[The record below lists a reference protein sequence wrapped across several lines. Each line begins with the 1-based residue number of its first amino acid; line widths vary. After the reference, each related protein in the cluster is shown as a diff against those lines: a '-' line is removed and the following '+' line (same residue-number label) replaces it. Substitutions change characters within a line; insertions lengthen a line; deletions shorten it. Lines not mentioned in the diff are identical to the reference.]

1 MPAQVREG
9 AARRSRSASVQL
21 QPVPVP
27 ERVLAPAQERVLVQ
41 AAAAAR
47 RPGSVSV
54 QSEPVLEQAQV
65 PEPAAVQEPVREP
78 GLSTSAPARSS
89 TRLGA

>member
-1 MPAQVREG
+1 
-9 AARRSRSASVQL
+9 VQL

-54 QSEPVLEQAQV
+54 QSEPVLEQAQM
-65 PEPAAVQEPVREP
+65 PEAVQEPVREP